1 MAKKSQYKQK
11 LDYNNTY
18 NRNNYRSFS
27 IRFSI
32 KNETDIIHWLEEK
45 KGIKAYVTGLIRED
59 MEKNQ
64 NK

>member
-11 LDYNNTY
+11 LNYNNAY

-32 KNETDIIHWLEEK
+32 KNETDIIQWLEKK
-45 KGIKAYVTGLIRED
+45 KGIKSYLTGLIRED
-59 MEKNQ
+59 MLKNNNQ
-64 NK
+64 

>member
-11 LDYNNTY
+11 LDYNNAY

-32 KNETDIIHWLEEK
+32 RNETDIIQWLEEK
-45 KGIKAYVTGLIRED
+45 KGIKSYLTNLIRED
-59 MEKNQ
+59 MAKNQ

>member
-32 KNETDIIHWLEEK
+32 KNEKDIIHWLEQKE
-45 KGIKAYVTGLIRED
+45 GIKSYLTGLIRQD
-59 MEKNQ
+59 MEKNS
-64 NK
+64 NS